1 MEKGFVVWNFDVL
14 YELGNFVHEIQIQF
28 CKCTGYRKFGKT
40 LYSTIWS
47 QWDVKVP
54 PTLSTSVPLLKNLV
68 ITNFSFTDL
77 SETDSLILC

>member
-1 MEKGFVVWNFDVL
+1 M
-14 YELGNFVHEIQIQF
+14 
-28 CKCTGYRKFGKT
+28 T

-54 PTLSTSVPLLKNLV
+54 PPPSTSVPLLKNLV